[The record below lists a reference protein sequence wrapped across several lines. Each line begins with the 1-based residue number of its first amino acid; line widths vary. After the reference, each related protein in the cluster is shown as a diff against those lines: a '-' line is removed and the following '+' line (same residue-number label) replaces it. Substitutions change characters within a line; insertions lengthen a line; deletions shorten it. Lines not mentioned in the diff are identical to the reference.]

1 MDIGQFNQHYR
12 DIMYAHLLVSFQLCQ
27 LFLFFVY
34 LMKDLSLV
42 LIMHCTGGCNG
53 NVYTARVRRS
63 LVPCLMSDTSHSH
76 ARDPAL
82 AVRGP
87 AQAFPVTS
95 GPGHRV
101 P

>member
-1 MDIGQFNQHYR
+1 MLTF
-12 DIMYAHLLVSFQLCQ
+12 LSLFSFANY
-27 LFLFFVY
+27 FFFFVY

-42 LIMHCTGGCNG
+42 VIMHCTGGCNG